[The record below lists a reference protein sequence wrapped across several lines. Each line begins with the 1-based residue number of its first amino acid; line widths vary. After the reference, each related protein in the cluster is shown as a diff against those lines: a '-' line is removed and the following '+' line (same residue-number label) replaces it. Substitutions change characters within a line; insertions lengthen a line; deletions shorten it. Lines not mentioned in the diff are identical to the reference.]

1 LEIHRMQFCDI
12 PSNKRTLHIVPW
24 SDPVVDQIGYDPRTL
39 YVEQFWLGILGPSA
53 TWLLRYLVNRLDTE
67 PAGFDLDLL
76 ECALSLGLGRRP
88 GATAAF
94 PRTISR
100 CCQFGAVRFCGPT
113 KLAVR
118 RMLPPLSR
126 RQIARLPRRLQD
138 DHAAWVDQA
147 PTSIAQALQ
156 DRARQLALSLIE
168 LGEDGPGTERQ
179 LNRWRFHPA
188 MASEATTWALGRR
201 QAARSASR
209 GSTA

>member
-12 PSNKRTLHIVPW
+12 SLNKRTLHVVPW
-24 SDPVVDQIGYDPRTL
+24 ADPVVDQVGHDPRSL

-53 TWLLRYLVNRLDTE
+53 TWLLRHLVSRLDGE
-67 PAGFDLDLL
+67 PSGFDLDLTD
-76 ECALSLGLGRRP
+76 CALSLGLGRRP

-94 PRTISR
+94 PRTIAR
-100 CCQFGAVRFCGPT
+100 CCQFGTARFCGPT

-126 RQIARLPRRLQD
+126 RQIARLPRRLQE
-138 DHAAWVDQA
+138 DHTAWVDQA
-147 PTSIAQALQ
+147 PTAVAHMLQ
-156 DRARQLALSLIE
+156 DKARQLALSLIE
-168 LGEDGPGTERQ
+168 LGEDGPATERQ

-201 QAARSASR
+201 ATGPASR